1 MWMPK
6 IYKDKELSTVPNNI
20 YVDTNIIIDICD
32 DTREFHKKSL
42 SLITKLQKEGNE
54 IFINSDT
61 YANLFYIMRSRS
73 KYDLSTTLAKMRLI
87 TTIFT
92 LVLIEQS
99 DIEKAL
105 QLCEDKELENRDYED
120 AMQYICAKKCEAIM
134 IVTNDKGFISGDI
147 EVVGSFDEHM

>member
-1 MWMPK
+1 MPK
-6 IYKDKELSTVPNNI
+6 IFRQREPSTVPNNI

-32 DTREFHKKSL
+32 DTREFHKESL

-54 IFINSDT
+54 LFINSDT
-61 YANLFYIMRSRS
+61 YANLFYIMKSRS

-105 QLCEDKELENRDYED
+105 QLCEDKELKNRDYED

-134 IVTNDKGFISGDI
+134 IVTNDKGFVGGDI
-147 EVVGSFDEHM
+147 KVVGSFRE